1 MKRLHGKR
9 KMAKAITFSAS
20 TDEKI
25 FQEHEHI
32 GAEYL
37 RLAFCKDTDT
47 LKEAGERL
55 QSLKPFLKS

>member
-1 MKRLHGKR
+1 
-9 KMAKAITFSAS
+9 MAKAITFSAS